1 MTFGRRPA
9 PASAFHVDA
18 VTGGFLA
25 PFIEPDVFWVFRL
38 PRAMPVSASRRGR
51 APWSDAGTLPGD
63 LIFDVEPGSCSPEL
77 GGESGVR
84 VGRLPLVRLPHS

>member
-1 MTFGRRPA
+1 MAFGRRPV

-38 PRAMPVSASRRGR
+38 PRAKPVSASGRGW
-51 APWSDAGTLPGD
+51 ALWSDADVLPED
-63 LIFDVEPGSCSPEL
+63 LIFDVELGNCSQEL

-84 VGRLPLVRLPHS
+84 VRQAFPGSSTA